1 MGSTLQPQWKPLS
14 STRKENKNSV
24 DKSVN
29 VRVSKQYLIIV
40 LTQNSVI
47 AIKTSENWIVNV
59 AFTDH

>member
-1 MGSTLQPQWKPLS
+1 MGSKLQPQWKPLS

-40 LTQNSVI
+40 LTRVI
-47 AIKTSENWIVNV
+47 AIKTLENWIVNA